1 MNRQFATAWRLHRFL
16 SERRIPYAII
26 GGLAVQR
33 WGQPR
38 FTRDVDVTI
47 LLPTGGEEPVLR
59 ELAAAFPPR
68 VEEPVA
74 FALEHRVLPVVVPEG
89 SEADLSLGLPG
100 YEEEVVA
107 RAVPYDLGHG
117 RVVRLCSAEDLLI
130 HKALAGRPQD
140 VLDIEGIVARQGRA
154 LDMAYVRRWLR
165 ELAAVAGDPEIA
177 ARVER
182 AWREGPDGD

>member
-1 MNRQFATAWRLHRFL
+1 PLPDLGGLPRLRRPGGARPPGDRRSCRPAPPARRPAVNRQFATAWRLHRFL

-74 FALEHRVLPVVVPEG
+74 F
-89 SEADLSLGLPG
+89 
-100 YEEEVVA
+100 
-107 RAVPYDLGHG
+107 
-117 RVVRLCSAEDLLI
+117 
-130 HKALAGRPQD
+130 
-140 VLDIEGIVARQGRA
+140 
-154 LDMAYVRRWLR
+154 
-165 ELAAVAGDPEIA
+165 
-177 ARVER
+177 
-182 AWREGPDGD
+182 